1 VHGGLL
7 MCRGLVRTFAAAV
20 AIAILLPRPTHAEIE
35 RVAAPSPG
43 GISLAWWPKVNPPRG
58 WRHEREHSLAHGIN
72 ALSREGSSFSE
83 AESVM
88 YAKAVYKPRA
98 PLLKS
103 VDDLIAK
110 DKKEFLAREPSL
122 SIREGDPLTSEEGK
136 VFRVLSF
143 TPRGKG
149 NWERVAYGEEGE
161 FYLVFVLSSRNQR
174 GYKASSDDFERLV
187 REYKEK
193 P

>member
-1 VHGGLL
+1 
-7 MCRGLVRTFAAAV
+7 MSRRLVGRLA
-20 AIAILLPRPTHAEIE
+20 AIAAIGILLPWPTHAEIE
-35 RVAAPSPG
+35 KVATPSRG
-43 GISLAWWPKVNPPRG
+43 GMSLAWWPKVNPPSG
-58 WRHEREHSLAHGIN
+58 WRHEREQSVAQGIN
-72 ALSREGSSFSE
+72 AMSREGSSFAE

-88 YAKAVYKPRA
+88 YAKAIYKPGA
-98 PLLKS
+98 PRLKS
-103 VDDLIAK
+103 VADLIAK
-110 DKKEFLAREPSL
+110 DRKEFLAREPSL
-122 SIREGDPLTSEEGK
+122 SIREGTPLKSNEGK

-143 TPRGKG
+143 TPKGKG

-161 FYLVFVLSSRNQR
+161 FYLVFALSSRNQR